1 MTQSVPPP
9 SKPDPVA
16 TEPAPAAPARNRR
29 PKLLASAALAAVL
42 AGLAFAVFG
51 GSTNRVVDPV
61 AEAATVSSGTAG
73 YRMHLSIEVASSA
86 SPTAFTGTGDGTFDL
101 RDRAGSMSLV
111 MNLGND
117 PRAIQ
122 VLGSGTFTV
131 HEIVNGTTV
140 YVKLPAAATSALPLS
155 GKQWIAVDLAKV
167 AGVPGLSSL
176 ESNPVSSDP
185 SQILQYLRAV
195 SDSIVSEGRQRV
207 GGLETTHYRAN
218 LSLDRVAAALPSAD
232 RTAATQALSTF
243 ERGTQLHAIPV
254 DVWVDARH
262 LVRRIEMTIA
272 ASFPGGQTLN
282 EGMTIDISD
291 YGPQPRPAL
300 PTAGEV
306 ANLSALI
313 GSGG

>member
-1 MTQSVPPP
+1 M
-9 SKPDPVA
+9 
-16 TEPAPAAPARNRR
+16 
-29 PKLLASAALAAVL
+29 ALAAAL
-42 AGLAFAVFG
+42 SGLAFALFG
-51 GSTNRVVDPV
+51 GATSRVVDPV
-61 AEAATVSSGTAG
+61 AQAATESSSAAG
-73 YRMHLSIEVASSA
+73 YRMHLSIAVASSA
-86 SPTAFTGTGDGTFDL
+86 SPTGFTGTGDGTFDL
-101 RDRAGSMSLV
+101 RDHTGSMSLA
-111 MNLGND
+111 MNLGSGAQAL
-117 PRAIQ
+117 RM
-122 VLGSGTFTV
+122 LGGGTLTLR
-131 HEIVNGTTV
+131 EIVKGATV
-140 YVKLPAAATSALPLS
+140 YVQLPAAAASALPLS
-155 GKQWIAVDLAKV
+155 GKQWIAVDLSKV

-185 SQILQYLRAV
+185 SKMLQYLRAV
-195 SDSIVSEGRQRV
+195 SDSIVSDGRQRV
-207 GGLETTHYRAN
+207 HGLETTHYRTN

-282 EGMTIDISD
+282 ETMTIDISD

-300 PTAGEV
+300 PPAGEV

-313 GSGG
+313 SSGG